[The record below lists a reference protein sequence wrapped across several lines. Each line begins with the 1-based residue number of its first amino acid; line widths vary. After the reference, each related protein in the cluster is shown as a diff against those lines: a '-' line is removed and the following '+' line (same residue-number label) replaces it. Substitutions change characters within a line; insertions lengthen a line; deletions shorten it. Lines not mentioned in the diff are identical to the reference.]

1 MRYYSVFS
9 GIEAASVA
17 WGPLGWEPLLFSE
30 IDEFP
35 SAVLKARFPSVPNLG
50 DITKINWKEAV
61 RDFGRPDVVVGGS
74 PCQSFSI
81 AGGRTGL
88 EGASGLMWEYVRC
101 VREVKP
107 DWLLWE
113 NVPGA
118 LSSSH
123 GEDFRCLLESL
134 DACGYGLAWRVLDAQ
149 FFGLAQRRERV
160 FLVGRLGDVEGPC
173 EVLFEPESLSWDT
186 PTSREKRQEL
196 AAGAGGGAEAAG
208 FRWNAGGKTA
218 LSVGETSPTVAS
230 SDPPAA
236 LCIPENAI
244 NRPSGGTNGPMAYGP
259 QEPSPTLRASKDVPA
274 VLDLTGGEAQASRV
288 YSSDGIAPSLRAHE
302 SGGNDLKV
310 LCMTDTQPHS
320 MVDGEVC
327 GALSSTMHKDPPV
340 VGFAANQRGEVRLQ
354 GGDGDVVGAI
364 PASQSGKQV
373 QGVTDGYAV
382 RRLTPRE
389 CERLQGFPDD
399 WTKVPY
405 RGKTADECPDTPR
418 YKAIGNSMAV
428 PVMRWI
434 GKRIQEVSGS

>member
-61 RDFGRPDVVVGGS
+61 REFGRPDIVVGGS

-123 GEDFRCLLESL
+123 GEDFRCLLEAL

-149 FFGLAQRRERV
+149 FFGVAQRRERV

-173 EVLFEPESLSWDT
+173 EVLFEPESLYWDT
-186 PTSREKRQEL
+186 QSSREKRQEL
-196 AAGAGGGAEAAG
+196 AAGAGGCASCAG
-208 FRWNAGGKTA
+208 FHWNAGGKTA
-218 LSVGETSPTVAS
+218 LSVDETSPTVTS
-230 SDPPAA
+230 SDPPAVCSGFRWHQGSGA
-236 LCIPENAI
+236 GAI
-244 NRPSGGTNGPMAYGP
+244 GY
-259 QEPSPTLRASKDVPA
+259 EPDQSPTLDTVKPPA
-274 VLDLTGGEAQASRV
+274 ICMAGQMPNAMV
-288 YSSDGIAPSLRAHE
+288 SD
-302 SGGNDLKV
+302 
-310 LCMTDTQPHS
+310 
-320 MVDGEVC
+320 EVC
-327 GALSSTMHKDPPV
+327 GTLTAHEAK
-340 VGFAANQRGEVRLQ
+340 
-354 GGDGDVVGAI
+354 GGRSYV
-364 PASQSGKQV
+364 
-373 QGVTDGYAV
+373 
-382 RRLTPRE
+382 
-389 CERLQGFPDD
+389 
-399 WTKVPY
+399 
-405 RGKTADECPDTPR
+405 
-418 YKAIGNSMAV
+418 
-428 PVMRWI
+428 
-434 GKRIQEVSGS
+434 